1 MARAP
6 PLQGGCRGFESL
18 WAHVNK
24 PTVAKLAEIIEKR
37 YPKTLALDWD
47 GVGLTTNNSQI
58 EVTKILLT
66 IDVTPEVVSQ
76 AKTESAQLLISHHP
90 LILDEEE
97 SSDIQEKRIELKML
111 LEENNIALY
120 CIHTNADIA
129 EGGVN
134 DAFATKIGLTKVKRF
149 GPEQMGRI
157 GELKENLNLETF
169 VNFLKHNLPKTK
181 GAIQVSG
188 NLESEISKVAV
199 CGGSGSSLLAE
210 VRRTDADVF
219 VTADLKHHAISD
231 NKVMN
236 GPALISISHWA
247 SEWLWLPE
255 LKKQLGNDFSQSNF
269 DVNILISEIVT
280 DSWDFSVETES

>member
-37 YPKTLALDWD
+37 YPKTLALEWD

-58 EVTKILLT
+58 RVTKILLT

-76 AKTESAQLLISHHP
+76 AITESAQLLISHHP

-120 CIHTNADIA
+120 CINTNADIA
-129 EGGVN
+129 DGGVN
-134 DAFATKIGLTKVKRF
+134 DAFAAKIGLTKVTRF
-149 GPEQMGRI
+149 VQEQMGRI

-169 VNFLKHNLPKTK
+169 VNLLKYNLPKTK

-255 LKKQLGNDFSQSNF
+255 LKKQLENDFSQSNF
-269 DVNILISEIVT
+269 YVNILISEIVT
-280 DSWDFSVETES
+280 DSWDFSVATKS

>member
-37 YPKTLALDWD
+37 YPKTLALEWD

-76 AKTESAQLLISHHP
+76 AITESAQLLISHHP

-169 VNFLKHNLPKTK
+169 VNLLKYNLPKTK

-255 LKKQLGNDFSQSNF
+255 LKKQLENDFSQSNF

-280 DSWDFSVETES
+280 DSWDFSVATKS

>member
-37 YPKTLALDWD
+37 YPKTLALEWD
-47 GVGLTTNNSQI
+47 GVGLTTNSSQI

-134 DAFATKIGLTKVKRF
+134 DAFAAKIGLTKVTRF

-157 GELKENLNLETF
+157 GELNENMNLETF
-169 VNFLKHNLPKTK
+169 VNLLKHNLTKTK

-188 NLESEISKVAV
+188 NMESEISKVAV

-210 VRRTDADVF
+210 VRQTDADVF

-255 LKKQLGNDFSQSNF
+255 LKKQLETDFSQNNF

-280 DSWDFSVETES
+280 DSWDFSVATKS

>member
-1 MARAP
+1 
-6 PLQGGCRGFESL
+6 
-18 WAHVNK
+18 VNK

-37 YPKTLALDWD
+37 YPKTLALEWD
-47 GVGLTTNNSQI
+47 VVGLITSNSQI
-58 EVTKILLT
+58 EVKKILLT

-76 AKTESAQLLISHHP
+76 AIAESVDLLISHHP
-90 LILDEEE
+90 LILDQEE
-97 SSDIQEKRIELKML
+97 STDIQEKRIELKML
-111 LEENNIALY
+111 LEQNSIGLY

-134 DAFATKIGLTKVKRF
+134 DALAAKIGLIKVKRF
-149 GPEQMGRI
+149 GQEQMGRI

-169 VNFLKHNLPKTK
+169 INLLKNNLPKTK
-181 GAIQVSG
+181 GALQVSG
-188 NLESEISKVAV
+188 NLENHVLKVAV
-199 CGGSGSSLLAE
+199 CGGSGSSLLSE
-210 VRRTDADVF
+210 VRQTDADVF

-255 LKKQLGNDFSQSNF
+255 LKKQLETDFSQSNF

-280 DSWDFSVETES
+280 DSWDFSVEAKS

>member
-1 MARAP
+1 M
-6 PLQGGCRGFESL
+6 
-18 WAHVNK
+18 NK

-37 YPKTLALDWD
+37 YPKTLALEWD

-134 DAFATKIGLTKVKRF
+134 DAFAAKLGLIKVTRF
-149 GPEQMGRI
+149 GQEQMGRI
-157 GELKENLNLETF
+157 GELKENMNLETF
-169 VNFLKHNLPKTK
+169 VNSLKHNLPKTK

-210 VRRTDADVF
+210 VRQTDADVF

-236 GPALISISHWA
+236 GPALILISHWA

-255 LKKQLGNDFSQSNF
+255 LKKQLESDFSQSSF

-280 DSWDFSVETES
+280 DSWDFSVATKS

>member
-1 MARAP
+1 
-6 PLQGGCRGFESL
+6 
-18 WAHVNK
+18 VNK

-37 YPKTLALDWD
+37 YPKTLALEWD

-76 AKTESAQLLISHHP
+76 AITESTQLLISHHP
-90 LILDEEE
+90 LMLEEE
-97 SSDIQEKRIELKML
+97 EFSDIQEKRIELKTL

-134 DAFATKIGLTKVKRF
+134 DAFAAKLGLIKVKRF

-157 GELKENLNLETF
+157 GELNENMNLETF
-169 VNFLKHNLPKTK
+169 VNSLKHNLPKTK

-188 NLESEISKVAV
+188 NPESEISKVAV
-199 CGGSGSSLLAE
+199 CGGSGSSLLEE
-210 VRRTDADVF
+210 VRQTDADVF

-255 LKKQLGNDFSQSNF
+255 LKKQLESDFSQSNF
-269 DVNILISEIVT
+269 DINILISEIVT
-280 DSWDFSVETES
+280 DSWDFSVAIKS

>member
-1 MARAP
+1 
-6 PLQGGCRGFESL
+6 
-18 WAHVNK
+18 VNK

-37 YPKTLALDWD
+37 YPKTLALEWD

-66 IDVTPEVVSQ
+66 IDVTPKVVSQ
-76 AKTESAQLLISHHP
+76 AITESVDLLISHHP
-90 LILDEEE
+90 LILDEEN
-97 SSDIQEKRIELKML
+97 SSAIQEKRIELKML
-111 LEENNIALY
+111 LEKNNIALY

-134 DAFATKIGLTKVKRF
+134 DAFAAKIGLTKVKRF
-149 GPEQMGRI
+149 GQEQMGRI
-157 GELKENLNLETF
+157 GELKENINLETF
-169 VNFLKHNLPKTK
+169 VNLLKNNLPKTK
-181 GAIQVSG
+181 GAMQVSG

-210 VRRTDADVF
+210 VRQTDADVF

-231 NKVMN
+231 NKAMI

-247 SEWLWLPE
+247 SEWIWLPE
-255 LKKQLGNDFSQSNF
+255 LKKQLESDFSQSNF
-269 DVNILISEIVT
+269 DINILISEIVT
-280 DSWDFSVETES
+280 DSWDFSVATKS

>member
-37 YPKTLALDWD
+37 YPKTLALEWD

-76 AKTESAQLLISHHP
+76 AITESAQLLISHHP

-169 VNFLKHNLPKTK
+169 VNLLKHNLPKTK

-188 NLESEISKVAV
+188 NLESEYRK
-199 CGGSGSSLLAE
+199 
-210 VRRTDADVF
+210 
-219 VTADLKHHAISD
+219 
-231 NKVMN
+231 
-236 GPALISISHWA
+236 
-247 SEWLWLPE
+247 
-255 LKKQLGNDFSQSNF
+255 
-269 DVNILISEIVT
+269 
-280 DSWDFSVETES
+280 

>member
-1 MARAP
+1 
-6 PLQGGCRGFESL
+6 
-18 WAHVNK
+18 VNK

-37 YPKTLALDWD
+37 YPKTLALEWD
-47 GVGLTTNNSQI
+47 VVGLITSNSQI
-58 EVTKILLT
+58 EVKKILLT

-76 AKTESAQLLISHHP
+76 AIAESVDLLISHHP
-90 LILDEEE
+90 LILDQEE
-97 SSDIQEKRIELKML
+97 STDIQEKRIELKML
-111 LEENNIALY
+111 LEQNGIGLY

-134 DAFATKIGLTKVKRF
+134 DALAAKIGLIKVKRF
-149 GPEQMGRI
+149 GQEQMGRI

-169 VNFLKHNLPKTK
+169 INLLKNNLPKTQ
-181 GAIQVSG
+181 GALQVSG
-188 NLESEISKVAV
+188 NLENQVLKVAV
-199 CGGSGSSLLAE
+199 CGGSGSSLLSE
-210 VRRTDADVF
+210 VRQTDADAF

-255 LKKQLGNDFSQSNF
+255 LKKQLETDFSQSNF

-280 DSWDFSVETES
+280 DSWDFSVEAKS

>member
-1 MARAP
+1 LARAP

-37 YPKTLALDWD
+37 YPKTLALEWD

-76 AKTESAQLLISHHP
+76 AITESVDLLISHHP
-90 LILDEEE
+90 LILDEEN

-111 LEENNIALY
+111 LEKNNIALY

-134 DAFATKIGLTKVKRF
+134 DAFAAKIGLTKVKRF
-149 GPEQMGRI
+149 GQEQMGRI
-157 GELKENLNLETF
+157 GELKENINLETF
-169 VNFLKHNLPKTK
+169 VNLLKNNLPKTK
-181 GAIQVSG
+181 GAMQVSG

-210 VRRTDADVF
+210 VRQTDADVF

-231 NKVMN
+231 NKAMI

-247 SEWLWLPE
+247 SEWIWLPE
-255 LKKQLGNDFSQSNF
+255 LKKQLESDFSQSNF
-269 DVNILISEIVT
+269 DINILISEIVT
-280 DSWDFSVETES
+280 DSWDFSVATKS